1 MHRITTVRMSVAKS
15 ALMLATPTLAKIA
28 VRAAKAAE
36 RRAHGSQPEENVGN
50 MTLLPRE
57 RSDDG
62 EAAHNTPLVQLSL

>member
-1 MHRITTVRMSVAKS
+1 
-15 ALMLATPTLAKIA
+15 
-28 VRAAKAAE
+28 
-36 RRAHGSQPEENVGN
+36 